1 MLGKVKKYQE
11 KEIKEKV
18 IKEIDEI
25 IAYIKELIEQA
36 KAGNQA
42 HAAVDT

>member
-1 MLGKVKKYQE
+1 MLGKIKRYQE

-25 IAYIKELIEQA
+25 IVYIKDLIEQA
-36 KAGNQA
+36 KAGK
-42 HAAVDT
+42 